1 MSDFYDCHDEHE
13 NRTEQQ
19 SNDYSYYQTSQEEE
33 RRYTPF
39 DIPEP
44 ERPVRKRK
52 SGFGK
57 KVAKAAC
64 LGLVFGLTA
73 GGAFFGISKAAMCS
87 IVVHI
92 ILLSADLVAESSG

>member
-1 MSDFYDCHDEHE
+1 MSDFYDEHE

-73 GGAFFGISKAAMCS
+73 GLSLI
-87 IVVHI
+87 HI
-92 ILLSADLVAESSG
+92 